1 MESKLSAGRWPVAV
15 LAVLLGLTTGG
26 CGIIGAPYALFI
38 APLLPKPTIAA
49 EHDMSE
55 KVVLVW
61 VEDVSGGQQ
70 KNVRLR
76 RELTQQIG
84 EELLKH
90 KAAREVIDYNR
101 IARFRNRHPDFR
113 KLLPEQLGSRFDAD
127 EVLYILIKEFR
138 LGHEAGQGF
147 YRGNLFGQCKVVE
160 VATGKRLWPEGR
172 TSQVVSA
179 SDKLTHGE
187 GQAFED
193 RLLRRLVAKIPGTL
207 VKSFYEHKVDAAN

>member
-1 MESKLSAGRWPVAV
+1 MGVVA
-15 LAVLLGLTTGG
+15 AVLLGLTMGG

-38 APLLPKPTIAA
+38 APLLPKPTVAA
-49 EHDMSE
+49 EHDMSD

-61 VEDVSGGQQ
+61 VEDISGGQRE
-70 KNVRLR
+70 NVRLR

-84 EELLKH
+84 AELLEH

-101 IARFRNRHPDFR
+101 IASFRNRYPDFT
-113 KLLPEQLGSRFDAD
+113 KLLPEQLGSRFEAD

-138 LGHEAGQGF
+138 LRHEAGQGF
-147 YRGNLFGQCKVVE
+147 YRGDLFGQCKVVE
-160 VATGKRLWPEGR
+160 VATGKRLWPEGM

-179 SDKLTHGE
+179 SDELAYGE
-187 GQAFED
+187 GQAFKD

-207 VKSFYEHKVDAAN
+207 VKSFYKHKVGGAN